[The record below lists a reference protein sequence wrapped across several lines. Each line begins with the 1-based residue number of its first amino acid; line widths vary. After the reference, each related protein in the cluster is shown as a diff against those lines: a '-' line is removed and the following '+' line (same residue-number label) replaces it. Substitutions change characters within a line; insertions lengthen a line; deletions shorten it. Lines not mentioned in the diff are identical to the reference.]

1 MESSPDAPVT
11 VRLRDSGARYVHVD
25 NLLANQ
31 GVTLVILRMAQAL
44 TLGGVQSPRRV
55 LGDEG
60 GE

>member
-1 MESSPDAPVT
+1 MQTSPDAPVR
-11 VRLRDSGARYVHVD
+11 VRLRDNGARYVHVD

-31 GVTLVILRMAQAL
+31 GVELVILRMAQAL
-44 TLGGVQSPRRV
+44 TLRGVQSPRQV